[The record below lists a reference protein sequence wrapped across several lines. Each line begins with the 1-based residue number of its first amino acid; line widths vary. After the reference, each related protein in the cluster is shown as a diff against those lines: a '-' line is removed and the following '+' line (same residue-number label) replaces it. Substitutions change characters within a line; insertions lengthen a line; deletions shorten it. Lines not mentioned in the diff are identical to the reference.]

1 MVFVLMRKSNLLLFN
16 IGCCCCRWTMEE
28 VSLLLLNKCG
38 ILDVTLDRQLKSRG
52 AIINFRRI
60 GFRSES
66 PIDCLLVDRCLAW
79 VERTRRV
86 GEHLELKL
94 HRGGLSLLL
103 DHERIISVCA
113 IKQLCQ
119 LFLLLLADIS
129 EGIRGM
135 LCNICLGQP
144 CGAHFSSVVVKSGL
158 KVNIVCGE
166 VLLHQTLAAAVEN
179 VELVLLHR
187 LIMMVEAA
195 TTSTS

>member
-1 MVFVLMRKSNLLLFN
+1 
-16 IGCCCCRWTMEE
+16 
-28 VSLLLLNKCG
+28 
-38 ILDVTLDRQLKSRG
+38 
-52 AIINFRRI
+52 
-60 GFRSES
+60 
-66 PIDCLLVDRCLAW
+66 
-79 VERTRRV
+79 
-86 GEHLELKL
+86 
-94 HRGGLSLLL
+94 
-103 DHERIISVCA
+103 
-113 IKQLCQ
+113 
-119 LFLLLLADIS
+119 
-129 EGIRGM
+129 M